1 MRVGSYAPT
10 SRTLFSPA
18 LSLSTFVC
26 SFSLDQP
33 THDLEGAPPSVYEGG
48 LLRSSA
54 THSLLPLL
62 DLLRVSQV
70 PMFRLGSRVSFLC
83 ALYARRLP
91 RPGRG
96 ALCVNPFSSYVSSPC
111 PIAFANR
118 LRVKRPYHTLASP
131 RNSAGIAGNANSAP
145 SRGFGGMNLP
155 IDGWNSVRLRLA
167 LMRVRPSV
175 VRSTRSSSWPTW
187 SAAACLPCL
196 PRSERGALKGLCS
209 QVRLLREL
217 CALCGLCVSLFLLS
231 SRPPEV
237 RAGRLRG
244 TPPPVVYSPTHPTHS
259 RQEATYDARLE

>member
-1 MRVGSYAPT
+1 MTLRVPHP
-10 SRTLFSPA
+10 SPA
-18 LSLSTFVC
+18 F
-26 SFSLDQP
+26 
-33 THDLEGAPPSVYEGG
+33 GGKGG
-48 LLRSSA
+48 LLRSNASR
-54 THSLLPLL
+54 SLLCPSCRFLGCPKAFPAPL
-62 DLLRVSQV
+62 RIQ
-70 PMFRLGSRVSFLC
+70 
-83 ALYARRLP
+83 
-91 RPGRG
+91 
-96 ALCVNPFSSYVSSPC
+96 
-111 PIAFANR
+111 
-118 LRVKRPYHTLASP
+118 RPYHTRAVP
-131 RNSAGIAGNANSAP
+131 RNSAGNANSAP

-237 RAGRLRG
+237 RAGRLRS
-244 TPPPVVYSPTHPTHS
+244 TPPPVVYSPTRPSHF
-259 RQEATYDARLE
+259 REEAPQ